1 MKAGAS
7 RVVLV
12 LGALLLGSLVGAG
25 PAVPARTSY
34 PNIVLFLTDDQR
46 WDTLQYMPEVTSL
59 LQQQGVTF
67 ANAFDPDPLCCP
79 SRTSILTGHYS
90 HTTGVYRNDPP
101 NGGFDSFDD
110 SVTIATML
118 HDAGYRTGLIG
129 KYLNGYSKED
139 AGYIP
144 PGWDRWFARLSTEEY
159 WSWPVSD
166 QGVFEHFSAYAT
178 RVLTSQAISFIRSVP
193 DGQPLFLDLAYNAPH
208 RPWVPAPGDVGAFDG
223 IAPYRPP
230 SFNEA
235 DVSDKPPYIQAIP
248 PFDQR
253 KIDQIDKDRQA
264 QLETL
269 LAVDR
274 GVSRVIAELSN
285 TGRLANTLVVFAS
298 DNGILWGEHRS
309 GGKQAPYEEAIR
321 IPMVI
326 RYDPVTGAQA
336 GAIVSEPVLNLDL
349 TATWEELAGVIDPTA
364 EGMSLMPLL
373 AGTPTPWR
381 DSFVLETLRQQV
393 PTYCGAR
400 SDELVYVQYG
410 DGFEELYD
418 RSVDPY
424 ELQNVAAD
432 PSYGPKLQEMR
443 ALAQG
448 LCVPVPPGF
457 SWMH

>member
-1 MKAGAS
+1 MNARHS
-7 RVVLV
+7 HVPL
-12 LGALLLGSLVGAG
+12 ALAVFLLGSSVGAVPRA
-25 PAVPARTSY
+25 PAQPSR
-34 PNIVLFLTDDQR
+34 PNIVLIITDDQR
-46 WDTLQYMPEVTSL
+46 WDTLQYLPQVTSL

-67 ANAFDPDPLCCP
+67 ANAFDPDALCCP

-101 NGGFDSFDD
+101 YGGFDSFDD
-110 SVTIATML
+110 SVTIATMV
-118 HDAGYRTGLIG
+118 HDAGYRTALIG

-144 PGWDRWFARLSTEEY
+144 PGWDRWFARLSEAYET
-159 WSWPVSD
+159 WPVSD
-166 QGVFEHFSAYAT
+166 QGVLKVVSKYAT
-178 RVLTSQAISFIRSVP
+178 NALTSRAISFIHSVP
-193 DGQPLFLDLAYNAPH
+193 PDEPLFLDLAYNAPH
-208 RPWVPAPGDVGAFDG
+208 KPWVPAPRDVGAFDG

-235 DVSDKPPYIQAIP
+235 DVSDKPPYIQANP
-248 PFDQR
+248 PFDQGE
-253 KIDQIDKDRQA
+253 IDRIDKDRQA

-274 GVSRVIAELSN
+274 GVSSVMATLSD
-285 TGRLANTLVVFAS
+285 TGRLANTMVVFAS
-298 DNGILWGEHRS
+298 DNGLLWGEHRRM
-309 GGKQAPYEEAIR
+309 GKQAPYEESLR

-326 RYDPVTGAQA
+326 RYDPVTAARA
-336 GAIVSEPVLNLDL
+336 GTTVSEPVLNLDL
-349 TATWEELAGVIDPTA
+349 TPTWEELAGIVDPTA
-364 EGMSLMPLL
+364 EGMSLTPLL

-381 DSFVLETLRQQV
+381 HSFVLETLDQQV

-424 ELQNVAAD
+424 ELQNVAGD
-432 PSYGPKLQEMR
+432 PSYRQELKEMR
-443 ALAQG
+443 ALAKR

-457 SWMH
+457 TWKH